1 MGLAAHTHAHVHI
14 KLTVII
20 TRVQD
25 RFIDSGEGVRL
36 INYSNVV

>member
-1 MGLAAHTHAHVHI
+1 MHMYI

-20 TRVQD
+20 ARVQD
-25 RFIDSGEGVRL
+25 RFIDSEGEGEGVRL